1 MSHLLWKYY
10 WENDVDRF
18 RRLLAPAGYSQ
29 NTYPPRGPGIVG
41 VGSPGAFG
49 SSPRPPTKSR
59 KVSGQAAGGFS
70 KADLNSRDHAGL
82 TLLLR
87 AASSTSANAI
97 SFVEALLDHPAIDL
111 YAQDLESGWNALHR
125 ALYNGNIS
133 IARLLLDKERKD
145 LHVAVAGSSPTKI
158 GHLIKTKDNE
168 GNSPFDVYNATI
180 ALRSLRMA
188 EERAKAD
195 DDTDSDAGS
204 DLDENGLH
212 ATKLPGLGE
221 ELFTFGSNKNLSLG
235 LGDQDDRQFPERV
248 YLQRPEHLVQY
259 FYDKHLQHQK
269 KQRSLEESFIADMSE
284 VPALIQ
290 SRPLYVQDAV
300 FSKLHSAVL
309 TTDPISNL
317 YVCGVGRGGRLGLG
331 DENTRFHFTPVQGPL
346 LDKQVTSVA
355 LGQNHTLAITT
366 GGELWTW
373 GLNTFSQLGYVLPP
387 PLKADEEPMST
398 SPRQVFGPL
407 KKEVVLGIAA
417 SSIHSVAHTGS
428 SLYCWGKNAGQLAL
442 MDADSRS
449 LEVQQIPR
457 KVAASLLSTHS
468 SIVMVSAIE
477 KATTCLFEDRTVC
490 VFTNYGYNMIKFPFF
505 DSLTNSTLQRSGRLS
520 LSSRYDPGRKEV
532 RSITSGGET
541 IAALTGSGDLFTMSL
556 NQKNDGSSSA
566 ISTSTT
572 NPARIKDAVT
582 TPQLI
587 WSSKKDG
594 AASVGVAENGS
605 VLISTQSGAVW
616 RRIKRTKAK
625 DTKTAGVSDGKRK
638 DFKFQRVPFISGVA
652 AVRSSP
658 FGAFAAVRKDCD
670 VTREQ
675 VEVDEQN
682 LWHDLAPLCAL
693 RGFKAANSTKRENKD
708 TWKFQDP
715 DVLKGRVDTLGYE
728 VLTSTDLEEDVQS
741 HLRQWRYQNESIGAV
756 VCTSSSPEIQIPVH
770 TWVLSSRSPIMR
782 LGLQRFRETGSF
794 EIPELLTVSMEDDN
808 IVIQFA
814 GIDLIT
820 LLNFVVYS
828 YVDRVIPAWNF
839 TRQSPPLASRYRQVR
854 NELMKVATKLG
865 MIHLEQSARLQS
877 SPSRTMDEDYRRAIE
892 DPTYFEDGDA
902 LIELD
907 GDEIPAHSTLLC
919 QRCPWFQGL
928 FNGRSGG
935 MWLANRR
942 EGQAISDKVPIDLKH
957 FDPESFNYV
966 LQHLYGDVGEEL
978 FDGVVA
984 DSIDEFSELV
994 VDVMNIANEL
1004 MIDRLS
1010 QICQKILG
1018 RFVTMR
1024 NISTLLNLISV
1035 CSVTEFKDKGLE
1047 YICLQMESMLENH
1060 LLDNLDEELLLELDE
1075 VVRDNQLARC
1085 PFARSGRAD
1094 LLLHE
1099 RYPQLASDI
1108 DEERQRR
1115 VREMAYKAMP
1125 KDEDR
1130 KLSSSFKARIGSL
1143 DDMSGVSLTP
1153 DKMRQKSRTPRNEPF
1168 SPELRP
1174 KNSQADLMFDM
1185 DDESSSVSSPL
1196 SPCPKPL
1203 DAGLR
1208 KELDQLPTLG
1218 ESWKTPKGK
1227 SRQRA
1232 DELAASPSTP
1242 LALRPSLSASPGGTN
1257 RRISSTGAPWAAA
1270 PLPTSKLGL
1279 QDIMNESKSTQSAL
1293 SAELA
1298 AAKKEAAKLTPQ
1310 KLSQK
1315 ERKKF
1320 LQQQA
1325 EEAAREEAQAAQQR
1339 QTPWIQ
1345 VDDNSKKAATSPW
1358 KSSPAAPKTSI
1369 KDVLNNEAKASSLAV
1384 PGAKP
1389 LVAAESSGKST
1400 PRRTASPD
1408 TRFPGQNRSGSAT
1421 PRGSAAATRTNSSNL
1436 LQGKAG
1442 PSQVVSPSPSSIPEN
1457 KPLVPHSKSYM
1468 QKTPRQ
1474 SESLIG
1480 LGLADIID
1488 HERRAQESVKEAMAK
1503 RSLQEIQQE
1512 QAFQEWWDQESQRT
1526 QEEEAR
1532 RVAREKDRS
1541 EKKGGSNANRR
1552 KGRGGKP
1559 KEAAAAA
1566 AASATA
1572 APPKNSI
1579 RGNGGAASATGSV
1592 SATAGAGGNGN
1603 AHGHSHGRGRGRG
1616 QRGGKIQ

>member
-29 NTYPPRGPGIVG
+29 NTYPSKGPGIVG

-49 SSPRPPTKSR
+49 SSPRPQNKSR
-59 KVSGQAAGGFS
+59 KVSGQAPGGFS
-70 KADLNSRDHAGL
+70 KADLNNRDHAGL

-97 SFVEALLDHPAIDL
+97 LFVEALLDHPAIDL
-111 YAQDLESGWNALHR
+111 YAQDFESGWNALHR

-145 LHVAVAGSSPTKI
+145 LHVSIAGGNVMKV

-188 EERAKAD
+188 EERAKVD
-195 DDTDSDAGS
+195 DDSDSEAGS
-204 DLDENGLH
+204 DVDENGLH
-212 ATKLPGLGE
+212 STKLPGLGE

-248 YLQRPEHLVQY
+248 FLQRPEHLVQY
-259 FYDKHLQHQK
+259 FYDKHLQHQQ
-269 KQRSLEESFIADMSE
+269 KQRSLEESFAPDLSE

-290 SRPLYVQDAV
+290 SRPLYVQDAE

-317 YVCGVGRGGRLGLG
+317 Y
-331 DENTRFHFTPVQGPL
+331 F
-346 LDKQVTSVA
+346 
-355 LGQNHTLAITT
+355 
-366 GGELWTW
+366 
-373 GLNTFSQLGYVLPP
+373 
-387 PLKADEEPMST
+387 
-398 SPRQVFGPL
+398 FGPL

-428 SLYCWGKNAGQLAL
+428 SLYCWGKNVGQLAL

-449 LEVQQIPR
+449 LEVQPIPR
-457 KVAASLLSTHS
+457 KVAASLLSSHS

-520 LSSRYDPGRKEV
+520 LSSRYDPGRKEI
-532 RSITSGGET
+532 RTITSGGGT

-556 NQKNDGSSSA
+556 NLKNDGSSSA

-594 AASVGVAENGS
+594 AASVSVAENGS
-605 VLISTQSGAVW
+605 VVISTQSGAVW

-625 DTKTAGVSDGKRK
+625 DTKAAGLSDGKRK

-652 AVRSSP
+652 AV
-658 FGAFAAVRKDCD
+658 
-670 VTREQ
+670 
-675 VEVDEQN
+675 EVDEQN
-682 LWHDLAPLCAL
+682 LWDDMAPLCAL
-693 RGFKAANSTKRENKD
+693 RGFKAANGTKRENKD

-728 VLTSTDLEEDVQS
+728 VLTSTDLEEDIQS
-741 HLRQWRYQNESIGAV
+741 HLRQWKYQNDSTGAV
-756 VCTSSSPEIQIPVH
+756 VCTSSCPGIQIPVH
-770 TWVLSSRSPIMR
+770 TWVMTCRSPVLR
-782 LGLQRFRETGSF
+782 TGLLRFRETGEF
-794 EIPELLTVSMEDDN
+794 EIPELLTVYMEDDN
-808 IVIQFA
+808 IMIKFS

-828 YVDRVIPAWNF
+828 YADRVIPAWNF
-839 TRQSPPLASRYRQVR
+839 TRQSPPLASRYRQIR

-865 MIHLEQSARLQS
+865 MLKLEQSARLQS
-877 SPSRTMDEDYRRAIE
+877 SPSRTMDQDYRKAIE
-892 DPTYFEDGDA
+892 DPEYFEDGDA
-902 LIELD
+902 LLELD
-907 GDEIPAHSTLLC
+907 GDQIPVHSTLLC

-928 FNGRSGG
+928 FNGRSSG
-935 MWLANRR
+935 MWLATRM
-942 EGQAISDKVPIDLKH
+942 EGQGTSDKVPIDLKH
-957 FDPESFNYV
+957 FDPESFHYV

-978 FDGVVA
+978 FDDVIA

-1060 LLDNLDEELLLELDE
+1060 LLDNLDEELLVELDE

-1115 VREMAYKAMP
+1115 VREMAYKAMS
-1125 KDEDR
+1125 KDEE
-1130 KLSSSFKARIGSL
+1130 KKISSSFKARIGSL

-1153 DKMRQKSRTPRNEPF
+1153 DKTRQKSRTPRNEPF

-1185 DDESSSVSSPL
+1185 DEDGSSSVSSPS
-1196 SPCPKPL
+1196 SPCPRPL
-1203 DAGLR
+1203 DPGLR
-1208 KELDQLPTLG
+1208 KELDQLPSLS
-1218 ESWKTPKGK
+1218 ESSWKAPKGK
-1227 SRQRA
+1227 SIQRA
-1232 DELAASPSTP
+1232 GEAAASPPTH
-1242 LALRPSLSASPGGTN
+1242 LAMRPALSSSSSGAN
-1257 RRISSTGAPWAAA
+1257 KRISSSVPWAAA
-1270 PLPTSKLGL
+1270 PLSTSKLGL

-1298 AAKKEAAKLTPQ
+1298 AEKKEAAKLMPQ

-1345 VDDNSKKAATSPW
+1345 VDEKKAASPW
-1358 KSSPAAPKTSI
+1358 KSSPAPPKTSI
-1369 KDVLNNEAKASSLAV
+1369 KDVLSSETKSPSLAV

-1421 PRGSAAATRTNSSNL
+1421 PRGSAARTSSSNL
-1436 LQGKAG
+1436 QAKAAG
-1442 PSQVVSPSPSSIPEN
+1442 PSQVSPSPSSVPEN
-1457 KPLVPHSKSYM
+1457 KPLMPHSKSYIR
-1468 QKTPRQ
+1468 KTPRQ

-1488 HERRAQESVKEAMAK
+1488 HQRREQESVKEAVAK

-1512 QAFQEWWDQESQRT
+1512 QAFQEWWDQESRRT

-1532 RVAREKDRS
+1532 RVAREKERG
-1541 EKKGGSNANRR
+1541 EKKGATADERAEEGSQRMVVVVLLPPPLPPPRARVVLTTGMELRSQRPRCRWLQTQIETAMVMAMAEGGAWPKRCEDTHVLAWKRR
-1552 KGRGGKP
+1552 KP
-1559 KEAAAAA
+1559 
-1566 AASATA
+1566 
-1572 APPKNSI
+1572 
-1579 RGNGGAASATGSV
+1579 
-1592 SATAGAGGNGN
+1592 
-1603 AHGHSHGRGRGRG
+1603 
-1616 QRGGKIQ
+1616 

>member
-29 NTYPPRGPGIVG
+29 NTYPSKGPGIVG

-49 SSPRPPTKSR
+49 SSPRPQNKSR
-59 KVSGQAAGGFS
+59 KVSGQVPGGFS

-97 SFVEALLDHPAIDL
+97 LFVEALLDHSAIDL
-111 YAQDLESGWNALHR
+111 YAQDFESGWNALHR

-145 LHVAVAGSSPTKI
+145 LHVSIAGGNATKV

-188 EERAKAD
+188 EERAKVD
-195 DDTDSDAGS
+195 DDSDSEAGS

-212 ATKLPGLGE
+212 STKLPGLGE

-248 YLQRPEHLVQY
+248 FLQRPEHLVQY
-259 FYDKHLQHQK
+259 FYDKHLQHQQ
-269 KQRSLEESFIADMSE
+269 KQRSLEESFTPDLSE

-290 SRPLYVQDAV
+290 SRPLYVQDAE

-346 LDKQVTSVA
+346 LDKQVVSVA

-398 SPRQVFGPL
+398 SPRQVYGPL

-428 SLYCWGKNAGQLAL
+428 SLYCWGKNVGQLAL

-449 LEVQQIPR
+449 LEVQPIPR
-457 KVAASLLSTHS
+457 KVAASLLSSHS
-468 SIVMVSAIE
+468 SIVMVSAID

-520 LSSRYDPGRKEV
+520 LSSRYDPGRKEI
-532 RSITSGGET
+532 RTITSGGET

-556 NQKNDGSSSA
+556 NLKNDGSSSA

-594 AASVGVAENGS
+594 AASVSVAENGS
-605 VLISTQSGAVW
+605 VVISTQSGAVW
-616 RRIKRTKAK
+616 RRIKRIKAK
-625 DTKTAGVSDGKRK
+625 DTKAGGLSDGKRK

-658 FGAFAAVRKDCD
+658 FGAYAAVRKDCD

-682 LWHDLAPLCAL
+682 LWDDMAPLCAL
-693 RGFKAANSTKRENKD
+693 RGFKATNGTKRENKD

-728 VLTSTDLEEDVQS
+728 VLTSTDLEEDMES
-741 HLRQWRYQNESIGAV
+741 HLRQWKYQNDSTGAV
-756 VCTSSSPEIQIPVH
+756 VCTSSCPGIQIPVH
-770 TWVLSSRSPIMR
+770 TWVMSCRSPILRM
-782 LGLQRFRETGSF
+782 GLQRFREMGVF
-794 EIPELLTVSMEDDN
+794 EIPELLTVYMEDDN
-808 IVIQFA
+808 IVIKFS

-839 TRQSPPLASRYRQVR
+839 TRQSPPLASRYRQIR
-854 NELMKVATKLG
+854 NELMKVATRLG
-865 MIHLEQSARLQS
+865 MLQLEQSARLQS
-877 SPSRTMDEDYRRAIE
+877 SPSRTMDQDYRKAIE
-892 DPTYFEDGDA
+892 DPEYFEDGDA
-902 LIELD
+902 LLELD
-907 GDEIPAHSTLLC
+907 GDEIPVHSTLLC

-935 MWLANRR
+935 MWLANRM
-942 EGQAISDKVPIDLKH
+942 EGQNITDKVPIDLKH
-957 FDPESFNYV
+957 LDPESFHYV

-978 FDGVVA
+978 FDDVIA

-1024 NISTLLNLISV
+1024 NISTLLNLIS
-1035 CSVTEFKDKGLE
+1035 
-1047 YICLQMESMLENH
+1047 MESMLENH

-1115 VREMAYKAMP
+1115 VREMAYKAIS
-1125 KDEDR
+1125 KDEE
-1130 KLSSSFKARIGSL
+1130 KKISSSFKARIGSL

-1153 DKMRQKSRTPRNEPF
+1153 DKTRQKSRTPRNEPF

-1174 KNSQADLMFDM
+1174 KDSQADLMFDM
-1185 DDESSSVSSPL
+1185 DDDGSSSVSSPL
-1196 SPCPKPL
+1196 SPCPRPL

-1208 KELDQLPTLG
+1208 KELDQLQSLS
-1218 ESWKTPKGK
+1218 ESSWKASKGK
-1227 SRQRA
+1227 SIQRA
-1232 DELAASPSTP
+1232 EEAIASPPTP
-1242 LALRPSLSASPGGTN
+1242 LAMRPALS
-1257 RRISSTGAPWAAA
+1257 SSSSGANKQTSSSGVPWAAA

-1298 AAKKEAAKLTPQ
+1298 AEKKEAAKLTPQ

-1345 VDDNSKKAATSPW
+1345 VDEKKAASPW
-1358 KSSPAAPKTSI
+1358 KSSPAPPKTSI
-1369 KDVLNNEAKASSLAV
+1369 KDVLSSGTKSSSLAV

-1421 PRGSAAATRTNSSNL
+1421 PRGSAARTSRSN
-1436 LQGKAG
+1436 QQAKTAG
-1442 PSQVVSPSPSSIPEN
+1442 PPQVSPSPSSVPEN
-1457 KPLVPHSKSYM
+1457 KPLVPHSKSYI

-1488 HERRAQESVKEAMAK
+1488 HQRREQESVKEAVAK

-1512 QAFQEWWDQESQRT
+1512 QAFQEWWDQESRRT

-1532 RVAREKDRS
+1532 RVAREKDRGRRRQATVE
-1541 EKKGGSNANRR
+1541 EKVEEGSRR
-1552 KGRGGKP
+1552 TVLLLLRPLPLPRIRVAITTGTELQPQRRRRRWLQTQVETVIVMAMAEGEDVAKEGRRRD
-1559 KEAAAAA
+1559 E
-1566 AASATA
+1566 TA
-1572 APPKNSI
+1572 REVYSY
-1579 RGNGGAASATGSV
+1579 
-1592 SATAGAGGNGN
+1592 
-1603 AHGHSHGRGRGRG
+1603 
-1616 QRGGKIQ
+1616 

>member
-29 NTYPPRGPGIVG
+29 NTYPSKGSGIVG
-41 VGSPGAFG
+41 VGSPGAYG
-49 SSPRPPTKSR
+49 SSPRPLTKSSR
-59 KVSGQAAGGFS
+59 KISGQAPGGFS

-87 AASSTSANAI
+87 AASSTSTNAI

-133 IARLLLDKERKD
+133 IARLLLDKERND
-145 LHVAVAGSSPTKI
+145 LHVSIVGSNATKI

-195 DDTDSDAGS
+195 DDSDSEAGS
-204 DLDENGLH
+204 DLDENGQH
-212 ATKLPGLGE
+212 PSRLPGLGE

-248 YLQRPEHLVQY
+248 YFQRPEHLVQY

-269 KQRSLEESFIADMSE
+269 KQRSLEESFVPDLSE

-290 SRPLYVQDAV
+290 SRPLCVQDAE

-346 LDKQVTSVA
+346 LDKQVISVA

-387 PLKADEEPMST
+387 PLKADEESMST

-428 SLYCWGKNAGQLAL
+428 SLYCWGKNVGQLAL

-449 LEVQQIPR
+449 LEIQQIPG

-468 SIVMVSAIE
+468 SIVMVSAID

-505 DSLTNSTLQRSGRLS
+505 DGLTNSTLQRSGRLS
-520 LSSRYDPGRKEV
+520 LSSRYDSGRKEI
-532 RSITSGGET
+532 RAITSGGET

-566 ISTSTT
+566 TSASTT

-582 TPQLI
+582 TPHLI
-587 WSSKKDG
+587 WSSKRT
-594 AASVGVAENGS
+594 E
-605 VLISTQSGAVW
+605 LPL
-616 RRIKRTKAK
+616 TKAK
-625 DTKTAGVSDGKRK
+625 DTKAGGLSDGKRK

-658 FGAFAAVRKDCD
+658 FGAFAAIRKDCD

-682 LWHDLAPLCAL
+682 LWDDMSPLCAL
-693 RGFKAANSTKRENKD
+693 RGFKAANGTKRENKD

-715 DVLKGRVDTLGYE
+715 GVLKGRVDTLAYE
-728 VLTSTDLEEDVQS
+728 ILTSTDLGEDVQS
-741 HLRQWRYQNESIGAV
+741 HLRQWRYQNDSTGVV
-756 VCTSSSPEIQIPVH
+756 VCTSSCPEIQIPVH
-770 TWVLSSRSPIMR
+770 TWVLSSRSPILRM
-782 LGLQRFRETGSF
+782 GLQRFRETGAF
-794 EIPELLTVSMEDDN
+794 EISELLAFDTEEDT
-808 IVIQFA
+808 IVIKFA
-814 GIDLIT
+814 GVDLIT

-839 TRQSPPLASRYRQVR
+839 TRQSPPLAHRYRQVR

-865 MIHLEQSARLQS
+865 MVNLEQSARLQC
-877 SPSRTMDEDYRRAIE
+877 SPSRTMDQDYRKAIE
-892 DPTYFEDGDA
+892 DPAYFEDGDA
-902 LIELD
+902 LLELD
-907 GDEIPAHSTLLC
+907 GDEIPVHSTLLC

-935 MWLANRR
+935 MWLANRM
-942 EGQAISDKVPIDLKH
+942 EGQSMSDKVPIDLKH
-957 FDPESFNYV
+957 FDPESFHYV

-978 FDGVVA
+978 FDDVIA

-1010 QICQKILG
+1010 QVCQKILG

-1108 DEERQRR
+1108 NEERQRR
-1115 VREMAYKAMP
+1115 VREMAYKVMS
-1125 KDEDR
+1125 KDEE
-1130 KLSSSFKARIGSL
+1130 KKISSSFKARIGSL

-1153 DKMRQKSRTPRNEPF
+1153 DRTRQKSRTPRNEPF
-1168 SPELRP
+1168 SPNLRP

-1185 DDESSSVSSPL
+1185 DDDASSSPSSPS

-1208 KELDQLPTLG
+1208 KELDQLSSLP
-1218 ESWKTPKGK
+1218 ESSWKVPKGK
-1227 SRQRA
+1227 SIQWI
-1232 DELAASPSTP
+1232 DEAAASPPTP
-1242 LALRPSLSASPGGTN
+1242 LALRPALSSSSSGAN
-1257 RRISSTGAPWAAA
+1257 RRVTSGGAPWAAA

-1298 AAKKEAAKLTPQ
+1298 AEKKEAAKLTPQ

-1325 EEAAREEAQAAQQR
+1325 EEAAREEAKAEQQR

-1345 VDDNSKKAATSPW
+1345 VEDKKASSPW
-1358 KSSPAAPKTSI
+1358 KSSQAPPNTSI
-1369 KDVLNNEAKASSLAV
+1369 KDILSNEAKASSLAV

-1421 PRGSAAATRTNSSNL
+1421 PRGSAARATSGSNL
-1436 LQGKAG
+1436 QAKSG
-1442 PSQVVSPSPSSIPEN
+1442 PSQVMSPSPSSAPES
-1457 KPLVPHSKSYM
+1457 KPLVPHSKSYI
-1468 QKTPRQ
+1468 QRTPRQ

-1488 HERRAQESVKEAMAK
+1488 HERRQQESVKEAVAK
-1503 RSLQEIQQE
+1503 RSLQEIQEE
-1512 QAFQEWWDQESQRT
+1512 QAFQEWWDQESRRT

-1532 RVAREKDRS
+1532 RVAREKDRG
-1541 EKKGGSNANRR
+1541 EKNKAGGGGNSRR

-1559 KEAAAAA
+1559 KDGAAAAA
-1566 AASATA
+1566 AT
-1572 APPKNSI
+1572 
-1579 RGNGGAASATGSV
+1579 TGLQNKS
-1592 SATAGAGGNGN
+1592 GRGGNGTLAAAAQQVAAGASGN
-1603 AHGHSHGRGRGRG
+1603 GNGNGHSHGHTPGRGRGRG
-1616 QRGGKIQ
+1616 QRTGKA

>member
-29 NTYPPRGPGIVG
+29 NTYPSKSPGIVG

-49 SSPRPPTKSR
+49 TSPRPLAKSR
-59 KVSGQAAGGFS
+59 KVSGQASAGFS

-97 SFVEALLDHPAIDL
+97 LFVEALLDHPAIDL
-111 YAQDLESGWNALHR
+111 YAQDFESGWNALHR

-133 IARLLLDKERKD
+133 IARLLLDKEHKD
-145 LHVAVAGSSPTKI
+145 LHVSIAGSNAAKV

-188 EERAKAD
+188 EEKAKVD
-195 DDTDSDAGS
+195 DDSDSEAGS

-212 ATKLPGLGE
+212 STKLLGLGE

-235 LGDQDDRQFPERV
+235 LGDQDDRQFAERV

-269 KQRSLEESFIADMSE
+269 KQRSLVDSFSSDLSE

-290 SRPLYVQDAV
+290 SRPLYVQDAE

-346 LDKQVTSVA
+346 LDKQVVSVA

-428 SLYCWGKNAGQLAL
+428 SLYCWGKNVGQLAL

-449 LEVQQIPR
+449 LEIQPIPR
-457 KVAASLLSTHS
+457 KVAASLLSSHS

-520 LSSRYDPGRKEV
+520 LSSRYDPGRKEI
-532 RSITSGGET
+532 RTITSGGET

-556 NQKNDGSSSA
+556 NLKNDGSSLA

-572 NPARIKDAVT
+572 NPARIKGAVT

-594 AASVGVAENGS
+594 AASVSVAENGS

-625 DTKTAGVSDGKRK
+625 DTKAAGPSDGKRK

-658 FGAFAAVRKDCD
+658 FGAYAAVRKDCD
-670 VTREQ
+670 VTRDQ

-682 LWHDLAPLCAL
+682 LWGDMAPLCAL
-693 RGFKAANSTKRENKD
+693 RGFKAANGTKRENKD

-715 DVLKGRVDTLGYE
+715 DVLKGRVDAVAYE
-728 VLTSTDLEEDVQS
+728 VLTSTDLEEDMQS
-741 HLRQWRYQNESIGAV
+741 HIRQWRYRNDSTGAV
-756 VCTSSSPEIQIPVH
+756 VCTSSCPEIQIPVH
-770 TWVLSSRSPIMR
+770 TWIMSARSPTLRM
-782 LGLQRFRETGSF
+782 GLQRFHGTGAF
-794 EIPELLTVSMEDDN
+794 EIPELLTCNTEDGT

-828 YVDRVIPAWNF
+828 YADRVIPAWNF

-865 MIHLEQSARLQS
+865 MLKLEQSARLQS
-877 SPSRTMDEDYRRAIE
+877 SPLRTMDQDYRKAIE
-892 DPTYFEDGDA
+892 DPIYFEDGDT
-902 LIELD
+902 LLELD
-907 GDEIPAHSTLLC
+907 GDEIPVHSTLLC

-935 MWLANRR
+935 MWLANRMK
-942 EGQAISDKVPIDLKH
+942 GQATSDRVPIDMKH
-957 FDPESFNYV
+957 FDPESFHYV

-978 FDGVVA
+978 FDEVVA

-1024 NISTLLNLISV
+1024 NISTLLNLISI
-1035 CSVTEFKDKGLE
+1035 CSVTEFKDKSLE

-1115 VREMAYKAMP
+1115 VREMAYKAMS
-1125 KDEDR
+1125 KDEE
-1130 KLSSSFKARIGSL
+1130 KKISSSFKARIGSL

-1153 DKMRQKSRTPRNEPF
+1153 DKTRQKSRTPRNEPF

-1185 DDESSSVSSPL
+1185 EDDGSSSVSSPL

-1208 KELDQLPTLG
+1208 KELDQLPSLS
-1218 ESWKTPKGK
+1218 ESSWKGPKGK
-1227 SRQRA
+1227 SIQRA
-1232 DELAASPSTP
+1232 DEAAASPPTP
-1242 LALRPSLSASPGGTN
+1242 LALRPALSPPSSGAN
-1257 RRISSTGAPWAAA
+1257 RRVSSSGVPWAAA

-1298 AAKKEAAKLTPQ
+1298 AEKKEAAKLTPQ
-1310 KLSQK
+1310 KVSQK
-1315 ERKKF
+1315 ERKRF

-1345 VDDNSKKAATSPW
+1345 IDDKKAASPW
-1358 KSSPAAPKTSI
+1358 KSSPAPPKTSI
-1369 KDVLNNEAKASSLAV
+1369 KDVLSTEAKASSSLAV

-1389 LVAAESSGKST
+1389 VVAAESSGKST

-1408 TRFPGQNRSGSAT
+1408 TRFPGQIRSGSAT
-1421 PRGSAAATRTNSSNL
+1421 PRGSAARASSSSL
-1436 LQGKAG
+1436 PAKAAAG
-1442 PSQVVSPSPSSIPEN
+1442 PSQSSPSPSHVPEN

-1468 QKTPRQ
+1468 QKTPKQ
-1474 SESLIG
+1474 FESLIG

-1488 HERRAQESVKEAMAK
+1488 HQRREQESVKEAVAK

-1512 QAFQEWWDQESQRT
+1512 QAFQEWWDQESRRT

-1532 RVAREKDRS
+1532 RVAREKDRG
-1541 EKKGGSNANRR
+1541 EKKGGNNRR

-1559 KEAAAAA
+1559 KDGGAAAAA
-1566 AASATA
+1566 TASQNKSTNNGNGAAVSA
-1572 APPKNSI
+1572 APVPVATDAS
-1579 RGNGGAASATGSV
+1579 RNGHA
-1592 SATAGAGGNGN
+1592 
-1603 AHGHSHGRGRGRG
+1603 HSHGRGRGRG
-1616 QRGGKIQ
+1616 QRGGKA